1 MKKQITILKLT
12 CLAATVAMVTVG
24 CATSGQ
30 ARVDTDDDAM
40 GASGRVEVGS
50 DVDADID
57 ADIDTDSDADVDVE
71 VKKSDLDRPSEI
83 HLRSDRDLD
92 TDADIYAEVDENDK
106 ASARA
111 TVSALSFSPETR
123 ADWMNRFG
131 MDWAQRMQTIE
142 VYTFHVPDLDL
153 DSTDSLP
160 SFSANLPVG
169 SAYVEAAGGAGDVR
183 TRRVIQHSPNP
194 TR

>member
-40 GASGRVEVGS
+40 GAAGKVEVGT
-50 DVDADID
+50 DADADID
-57 ADIDTDSDADVDVE
+57 VDVDR
-71 VKKSDLDRPSEI
+71 SNLDRSSDI
-83 HLRSDRDLD
+83 HLRSDLD
-92 TDADIYAEVDENDK
+92 RTHYRSDSHLRSDADLRADVDEND
-106 ASARA
+106 AAAARA
-111 TVSALSFSPETR
+111 TVSALSFVPETR
-123 ADWMNRFG
+123 PEWINRFG

-142 VYTFHVPDLDL
+142 VYTFRVPDLDL
-153 DSTDSLP
+153 NASDDLP
-160 SFSANLPVG
+160 QFSANLPVG
-169 SAYVEAAGGAGDVR
+169 SAYVEAAGGSGEVS

-194 TR
+194 IR